1 MAILFTEYTEKTTI
15 RDPNLV
21 ARIYENDE
29 ID

>member
-1 MAILFTEYTEKTTI
+1 MAIPFTESKEKTTI

-21 ARIYENDE
+21 ARIYENGE